1 MATLDTALEAGLPS
15 DAETRV
21 RDLLLR
27 GPLFDDFRR
36 SLSRD
41 PPARVELFQVK
52 LKTDANL
59 SNVMT
64 RPRVYSPAKT
74 GWQDKQ
80 FAQLVEARMV
90 YENPQAMCSNP
101 PQTQSRKAVAIAW
114 WRFQTVYQ

>member
-1 MATLDTALEAGLPS
+1 MAAVGAALEAGLPS

-21 RDLLLR
+21 RDLLR
-27 GPLFDDFRR
+27 GPLFDGFRR

-41 PPARVELFQVK
+41 PPARLELFQVK

-74 GWQDKQ
+74 GW
-80 FAQLVEARMV
+80 
-90 YENPQAMCSNP
+90 
-101 PQTQSRKAVAIAW
+101 
-114 WRFQTVYQ
+114 